1 MLTMRQGLRDKKA
14 SGITVLQIP
23 PHGVCELPGKM
34 TPLPDSC
41 EDAGG
46 GTEEG
51 TQRAGPGVQVERS
64 QALPS
69 EQGETTE
76 G

>member
-1 MLTMRQGLRDKKA
+1 MRQGLRAKEA

-23 PHGVCELPGKM
+23 PHGMCELPVKM

-51 TQRAGPGVQVERS
+51 TQRVGPGVQVERS
-64 QALPS
+64 QTLLS
-69 EQGETTE
+69 EQDEATE
-76 G
+76 V